1 MSAAHQIIAMPAW
14 IDVAPTIADLRKLM
28 ERKVMSLHHLRRTNA
43 ELEAILAVDASDV
56 DLREALAENRPVER
70 QFTRQL
76 TKLANIVEQLEVAS
90 KAGLAVA
97 FVVDDEE
104 EDDDAEAITAPAAA
118 APTLG
123 GAAASTPASAGSAAA
138 ATPAPGTGA
147 GASAG
152 GGLPAASGVAGTVAA
167 AAGSAAP
174 AATDSRPAASGAP
187 DGGDNDN
194 AGGGMYL

>member
-1 MSAAHQIIAMPAW
+1 MAAAHQIIAMPAW
-14 IDVAPTIADLRKLM
+14 IDVAPTVADLRKLM

-43 ELEAILAVDASDV
+43 ELEAILAVDSSDV

-97 FVVDDEE
+97 FVEDDEE

-147 GASAG
+147 GSAG

-174 AATDSRPAASGAP
+174 AATDSRPTASGAP

-194 AGGGMYL
+194 AGDGMYL